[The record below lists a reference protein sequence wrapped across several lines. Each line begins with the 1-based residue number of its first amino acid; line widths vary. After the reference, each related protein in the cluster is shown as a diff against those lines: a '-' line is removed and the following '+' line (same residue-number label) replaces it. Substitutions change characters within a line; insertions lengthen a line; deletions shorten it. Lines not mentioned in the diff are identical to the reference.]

1 LKSTLTF
8 ATFQFA
14 SSIMSMKGEKE
25 APRDRTGLVGHGH
38 GRKGKEYGYLNEG
51 EIVSEPE

>member
-1 LKSTLTF
+1 
-8 ATFQFA
+8 
-14 SSIMSMKGEKE
+14 MKGEKG